1 MGGLFTALALV
12 ANLVSVVMFVIV
24 LVKLFQE
31 EGAGK
36 GILGIICGLYT
47 LIWGWQ
53 NADRLNIK
61 NIVLIW
67 TIAIVA
73 GIVLQ
78 VMGGSMSAAR

>member
-1 MGGLFTALALV
+1 MGGLFTALALL
-12 ANLVSVVMFVIV
+12 ANLVSLIMFVIV

-31 EGAGK
+31 EGVGK
-36 GILGIICGLYT
+36 GILGLICGLYT

-73 GIVLQ
+73 GIAFQ
-78 VMGGSMSAAR
+78 VIGGAASAAG

>member
-24 LVKLFQE
+24 LVKLFKE

-36 GILGIICGLYT
+36 GIIGIICGLYT

-78 VMGGSMSAAR
+78 VMAGSMSAAR